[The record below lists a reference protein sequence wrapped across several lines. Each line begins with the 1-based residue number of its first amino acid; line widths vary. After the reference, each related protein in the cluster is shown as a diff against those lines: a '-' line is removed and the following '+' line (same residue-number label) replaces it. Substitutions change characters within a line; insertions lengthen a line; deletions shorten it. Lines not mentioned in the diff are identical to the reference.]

1 MYLTNIQHLGK
12 LRRMYKNRI
21 SILTKSEVNELYQIP
36 SFNSIERSEYFSL
49 DVSLKKEINKI
60 VNIESRV
67 YLILIIGYFR
77 YKPVLPE
84 LTSKNAKKD
93 IKYIIQTYY
102 KNESTVLNID
112 IPKSTKS
119 RLVKQMLTMLG
130 FEQLTPIMKI
140 ELAAR
145 LNDVATISMEPKYI
159 FDEFLAFLGQK
170 RIALPAYSTIQ
181 KLERVYL
188 CSAYFNRPTLGA
200 T

>member
-1 MYLTNIQHLGK
+1 
-12 LRRMYKNRI
+12 MYKKRI

-36 SFNSIERSEYFSL
+36 SFNSVERSEYFSL

-84 LTSKNAKKD
+84 LTSKNVNKD

-102 KNESTVLNID
+102 KNESTALNID

-119 RLVKQMLTMLG
+119 RLVKQMLAILG
-130 FEQLTPIMKI
+130 FEG
-140 ELAAR
+140 
-145 LNDVATISMEPKYI
+145 V
-159 FDEFLAFLGQK
+159 
-170 RIALPAYSTIQ
+170 
-181 KLERVYL
+181 
-188 CSAYFNRPTLGA
+188 
-200 T
+200 

>member
-1 MYLTNIQHLGK
+1 
-12 LRRMYKNRI
+12 MYKNRI

-36 SFNSIERSEYFSL
+36 SFNSVERSEYFSL

-77 YKPVLPE
+77 YKPVLSE
-84 LTSKNAKKD
+84 FTSKNVNKD

-102 KNESTVLNID
+102 KNESTALNID

-119 RLVKQMLTMLG
+119 RLVKQMLTILG

-140 ELAAR
+140 ELSAR
-145 LNDVATISMEPKYI
+145 LND
-159 FDEFLAFLGQK
+159 
-170 RIALPAYSTIQ
+170 
-181 KLERVYL
+181 
-188 CSAYFNRPTLGA
+188 
-200 T
+200 